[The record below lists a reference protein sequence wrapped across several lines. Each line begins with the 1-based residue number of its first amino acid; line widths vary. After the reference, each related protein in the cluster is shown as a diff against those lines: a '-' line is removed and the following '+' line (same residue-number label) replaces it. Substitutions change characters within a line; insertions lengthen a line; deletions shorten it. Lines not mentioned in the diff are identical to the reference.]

1 VSVGAG
7 DDAWRALPTFGA
19 REAGVVY
26 TVRPSAYALVAD
38 GAGRLAVVRTPLGV
52 FLPGGGMDPGETPA
66 ATVVREVEE
75 ECGLVVRVG
84 GWAAAAV
91 HLVWSPQE
99 RTHFEKRSTFL
110 DAVVERPGAPAVEL
124 DHELAWLAPAEA
136 AAAMAHESHA
146 WAVARWTAGAGR

>member
-1 VSVGAG
+1 MTGQATE
-7 DDAWRALPTFGA
+7 WRDVPRFGT
-19 REAGVVY
+19 RQEGVTY

-38 GAGRLAVVRTPLGV
+38 AAGRLAVVRTPLGV

-84 GWAAAAV
+84 AWAAAAV
-91 HLVWSPQE
+91 HVVWSPQE

-110 DAVVERPGAPAVEL
+110 DAAVERPGAPPVEP
-124 DHELAWLAPAEA
+124 DHELAWVAPAEA
-136 AAAMAHESHA
+136 AGAMAHESHA
-146 WAVARWTAGAGR
+146 WAVARWMAEAGARP